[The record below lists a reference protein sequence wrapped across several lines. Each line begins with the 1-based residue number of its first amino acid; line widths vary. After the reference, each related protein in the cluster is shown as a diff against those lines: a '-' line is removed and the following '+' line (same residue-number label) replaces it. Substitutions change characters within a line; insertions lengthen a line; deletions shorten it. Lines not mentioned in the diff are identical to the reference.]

1 MALDKLEALYRGR
14 VGRFSQELVA
24 IRKKINTVS
33 NGRIITAL
41 LTVGAIYC
49 ATKYSGIFY
58 IAAAVLVAVFVAL
71 VIRHNQLFRAR
82 EHTQNLVKINT
93 WEAEALRGDF
103 SNFAT
108 GIEFL
113 DPHHP
118 YALDLDIFG
127 EGSVYQCLNRANTRD
142 ARRALAERLTSPTIP
157 ASCIPHQ
164 QEAVRELAP
173 KIDFRQ
179 HLQAAGLEI
188 GEQAHDREEL
198 IAWLALRPFLFGKR
212 IFKLLLL
219 TLPPLTL
226 LALAGTLVFAA
237 LKPVVFGCLLAQW
250 SILGFH
256 AKQIRVFHEFISRK
270 KIILEKYSTLLSYL
284 PSEHFETQVLSDL
297 SSRAQEADQK
307 IKALSS
313 LVSALN
319 ARLNAFATLVLNSLL
334 LYDMQC
340 VYRLERWKQ
349 ENADNLLSW
358 LDVIRQ
364 TEVLSSLGTFA
375 FNHPGFTF
383 PAVGSNLVL
392 NANALGHPL
401 IDAGENVLNDVLIGV
416 NGRIFI
422 VTGANM
428 AGKSTFLRAV
438 GVNLVL
444 AMSGSVVNARKMEFP
459 IVGVRSGMRTTDSLK
474 DHQSYFYAELN
485 RLKSIVDELRAGTP
499 LVLLLD
505 EILKGTNSTDKQ
517 AGSVALVQQLLHF
530 PCLAFLAT
538 HDLALGKLADE
549 FPQQV
554 CNYRF
559 EAIIE
564 GDKLSFDYRLKE
576 GLAQQMNAT
585 FLMKKMGIIPDG
597 GN

>member
-1 MALDKLEALYRGR
+1 
-14 VGRFSQELVA
+14 
-24 IRKKINTVS
+24 
-33 NGRIITAL
+33 
-41 LTVGAIYC
+41 
-49 ATKYSGIFY
+49 
-58 IAAAVLVAVFVAL
+58 
-71 VIRHNQLFRAR
+71 
-82 EHTQNLVKINT
+82 
-93 WEAEALRGDF
+93 
-103 SNFAT
+103 
-108 GIEFL
+108 
-113 DPHHP
+113 
-118 YALDLDIFG
+118 
-127 EGSVYQCLNRANTRD
+127 
-142 ARRALAERLTSPTIP
+142 
-157 ASCIPHQ
+157 
-164 QEAVRELAP
+164 
-173 KIDFRQ
+173 
-179 HLQAAGLEI
+179 
-188 GEQAHDREEL
+188 
-198 IAWLALRPFLFGKR
+198 
-212 IFKLLLL
+212 
-219 TLPPLTL
+219 
-226 LALAGTLVFAA
+226 
-237 LKPVVFGCLLAQW
+237 
-250 SILGFH
+250 
-256 AKQIRVFHEFISRK
+256 
-270 KIILEKYSTLLSYL
+270 
-284 PSEHFETQVLSDL
+284 
-297 SSRAQEADQK
+297 
-307 IKALSS
+307 
-313 LVSALN
+313 
-319 ARLNAFATLVLNSLL
+319 
-334 LYDMQC
+334 
-340 VYRLERWKQ
+340 
-349 ENADNLLSW
+349 
-358 LDVIRQ
+358 
-364 TEVLSSLGTFA
+364 VLSSLGTFA